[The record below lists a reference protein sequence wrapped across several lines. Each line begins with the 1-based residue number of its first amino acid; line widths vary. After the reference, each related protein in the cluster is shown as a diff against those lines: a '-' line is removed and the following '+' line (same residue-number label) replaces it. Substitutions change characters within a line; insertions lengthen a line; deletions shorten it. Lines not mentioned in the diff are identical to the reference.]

1 MGDKQ
6 KEIGKARCPGN
17 KLHATVSNPI
27 PGPNSGQGNPDEQSR
42 SVWPCGSDKTINLAD
57 NLQDLGLESIDALEM
72 VFDLEEKFGIQIP
85 YNANSAATDFA
96 TVGDVVKAIQG
107 LVEQKQT

>member
-1 MGDKQ
+1 MADVGEDVIAIIAKKIPGDK
-6 KEIGKARCPGN
+6 PVHLN
-17 KLHATVSNPI
+17 
-27 PGPNSGQGNPDEQSR
+27 
-42 SVWPCGSDKTINLAD
+42 D
-57 NLQDLGLESIDALEM
+57 NLRELGLESIDALEM

-107 LVEQKQT
+107 LVDEKPQT

>member
-1 MGDKQ
+1 MSEVAQDVIAIIAKKVPGG
-6 KEIGKARCPGN
+6 KEI
-17 KLHATVSNPI
+17 KLS
-27 PGPNSGQGNPDEQSR
+27 
-42 SVWPCGSDKTINLAD
+42 D
-57 NLQDLGLESIDALEM
+57 NLQQLGLESIDALEM

-107 LVEQKQT
+107 LVAQKQET